1 MADVIEVNCET
12 GEVVTR
18 PQTAEEIAAQ
28 EAAAQTAQAQAD
40 AKAKAEA
47 DAQAAKSSAISKL
60 AKLGLTDEEIAAL
73 VG

>member
-1 MADVIEVNCET
+1 MADVVIVDCTT
-12 GEVVTR
+12 GEVTTR

-28 EAAAQTAQAQAD
+28 KASAAQAQAEAE
-40 AKAKAEA
+40 AKAQVEA

>member
-1 MADVIEVNCET
+1 MADVLIVDCTT
-12 GEVVTR
+12 GEVTTR
-18 PQTAEEIAAQ
+18 PQTADEIAAQ
-28 EAAAQTAQAQAD
+28 EAAAQAAQAEAD